1 MKINIIM
8 KKSIILSMALMCAM
22 AVNAGDL
29 DKGVN
34 KNNLDFSTAP
44 GQDFYQYACG
54 GWMKAN
60 PLDPQY
66 ARFGTFDQMAEKSR
80 EQLKDLIINLSKQQ
94 NAKGTLAQKVG
105 DIFNMGMDSVR
116 LNNEG
121 AQPLQKDIDYVK
133 GVKINTLP
141 EMIAFLH
148 KGIASP
154 FFDSGVMA
162 DLKNSDVNLLYIQQS
177 GMGLGDRDYYLEDD
191 VNTKKVRTAYVDY
204 INKLFTL
211 IGYKKGDAKK
221 AAETVLKIE
230 KALAQ
235 AAMTREEQRDYSKQY
250 NILTVDQ
257 LKAKYPNFDWNTYF
271 TCLGLNNVEKVC
283 VTQLDFM
290 SKVNELLSTLK
301 EKEIKDYLVFKYVDA
316 ATPYLSDTFV
326 QANFDMYSKAMSGK
340 QVMQPRWKSALGV
353 PNTLLGEAVG
363 QLYVEKFFPAESKKK
378 MQKLV
383 ENLRIALGERIASLT
398 WMSPKTKVNA
408 LVKLNS
414 FTVKI
419 GYPDKWRDYSA
430 VNINP
435 ELTYWENVVAMK
447 KHEAEYS
454 YSQLTKPV
462 DKDKWQMTPQT
473 VNAYYDP
480 STNEICFPAGI
491 LQKPYF
497 DPDADDACNYGAI
510 GVVIGHEMTHGFDD
524 QGRNFD
530 QNGNMID
537 WWTEEDAKEFQK
549 LADKLGAQYSA
560 EIVAD
565 EVHANGTFTMGENI
579 ADHGGLRVA
588 YSAFKKTEQGKGTTL
603 IDGFTPD
610 QRFYLSYANVWAA
623 NITKEEILRRTKVD
637 PHSLGKNRVNVALR
651 NMETFFNAFGIKAGD
666 AMFRAEEDR
675 VSIW

>member
-1 MKINIIM
+1 M
-8 KKSIILSMALMCAM
+8 KKSIFLSMALMCTM
-22 AVNAGDL
+22 AVNAGSL
-29 DKGVN
+29 DKGVD
-34 KNNLDFSTAP
+34 KSNLDLSTAP

-54 GWMKAN
+54 GWMKAH

-66 ARFGTFDQMAEKSR
+66 ARFGTFDQMAESSR
-80 EQLKDLIINLSKQQ
+80 EQLKSLIINLSKQQ
-94 NAKGTLAQKVG
+94 NAKGSLAQKVG

-121 AQPLQKDIDYVK
+121 AQPLTKDIEYVK
-133 GVKINTLP
+133 GVKRNTLH

-177 GMGLGDRDYYLEDD
+177 GMGLGDRDYYLEEDA
-191 VNTKKVRTAYVDY
+191 NTKKVRNAYVEY
-204 INKLFTL
+204 INKLFTF

-250 NILTVDQ
+250 NILTIAQ
-257 LKAKYPNFDWNTYF
+257 LNANYPNFDWNAYF
-271 TCLGLNNVEKVC
+271 TSLGLTNVDKVC

-290 SKVNELLSTLK
+290 KKVNELLSTLK

-316 ATPYLSDTFV
+316 ASPYLSDAFIE
-326 QANFDMYSKAMSGK
+326 ANFNIYSRAMSGK

-363 QLYVEKFFPAESKKK
+363 QLYVEIYFPAESKKK

-383 ENLRIALGERIASLT
+383 ENLRIALGERIAALT

-419 GYPDKWRDYSA
+419 GYPDKWRDYSG
-430 VNINP
+430 VNVNT
-435 ELTYWENVVAMK
+435 ELSYWENVMGMK
-447 KHEAEYS
+447 RHEAEFS
-454 YSQLTKPV
+454 YSQLSKPV

-537 WWTEEDAKEFQK
+537 WWTAEDAKEFQK

-565 EVHANGTFTMGENI
+565 DVHANGTFTMGENI

-588 YSAFKKTEQGKGTTL
+588 YSAFKKTEQGKGETL

-651 NMETFFNAFGIKAGD
+651 NMETFFKAFSIKAGD
-666 AMFRAEEDR
+666 AMFRSEEDR